1 MRYRCGR
8 CKRVGEKLVQ
18 EEKWDASVLEPAQ
31 CGPGRSALQ
40 RYEQMGAIT
49 PEEIIEFHYSLEQLS
64 ADPEEEAQHS

>member
-1 MRYRCGR
+1 M
-8 CKRVGEKLVQ
+8 GEKLVQ

-31 CGPGRSALQ
+31 CGPGGSAL
-40 RYEQMGAIT
+40 RKYEQMGAIT